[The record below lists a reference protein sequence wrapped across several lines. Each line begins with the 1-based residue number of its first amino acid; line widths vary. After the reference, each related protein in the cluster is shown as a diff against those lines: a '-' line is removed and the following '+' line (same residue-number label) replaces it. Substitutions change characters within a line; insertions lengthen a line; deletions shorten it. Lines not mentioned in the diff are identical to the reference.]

1 MTLHHRI
8 SPENTKSLRTTFSK
22 NSFEELLLVFQLF
35 KQFDLKIRCF
45 ILKFQKL
52 FSHGIFKNCFTVLH
66 FSEFETNGF
75 HLLRSFCARKIVV
88 FAVFCSLIFVLLIG
102 FCLICVFVS
111 SKSFRKNK

>member
-8 SPENTKSLRTTFSK
+8 SPESTKTLRTTFSK
-22 NSFEELLLVFQLF
+22 NTFGELLLVFQLF
-35 KQFDLKIRCF
+35 KQFDLKIRF